1 MWNNWKNQD
10 AACNTILES
19 LEEYSVANKKEV
31 TVESILA
38 SLPQEQREHA
48 LDCVSCRTA
57 LQDFV
62 TVRQMLAD
70 VPAYSTSES
79 PWFASRVMSAIATR
93 EYELSVPL
101 TISAILPRIAAR
113 LTWVTSVVL
122 LIASAFLFQRPMTPP
137 PAAPSAT
144 TAQDSLFDSSQ
155 IQNGSDDI
163 LLSLAER
170 NHER

>member
-1 MWNNWKNQD
+1 MWNTWKNQD
-10 AACNTILES
+10 AACNTILDS
-19 LEEYSVANKKEV
+19 LEEYSVANKKEI
-31 TVESILA
+31 TVESLLD
-38 SLPQEQREHA
+38 SLPREQRAHA
-48 LDCVSCRTA
+48 LECVSCRTA

-70 VPAYSTSES
+70 VPAYSASES
-79 PWFASRVMSAIATR
+79 PWFASRVMSAIAAR
-93 EYELSVPL
+93 EYELSMPL

-137 PAAPSAT
+137 VTSPTAT

-155 IQNGSDDI
+155 TPNSDDI
-163 LLSLAER
+163 LLSLPER
-170 NHER
+170 NHDR